1 MTGTTGR
8 YVFAEH
14 IISWHI
20 RRESEPSGK
29 CTGYMELNMIC
40 NELHIAGYNQRTVIH
55 VTFLIYH
62 TA

>member
-1 MTGTTGR
+1 
-8 YVFAEH
+8 
-14 IISWHI
+14 
-20 RRESEPSGK
+20 
-29 CTGYMELNMIC
+29 MELNMIC